1 MRTLILASSLALVGC
16 ATVAPPT
23 PINAPMRAD
32 SVALSQEMDFEGDVL
47 VLAFSGGG
55 ARAAAFSLGALQ
67 GLRDTP
73 GADGRPLLERVRLI
87 SSVSGGSITAAYFG
101 QHGAAGLETF
111 RAAYLDK
118 DWAGELHVSP
128 YSPLNWARASRG
140 GVNDERLLADWLD
153 REVFVH
159 GLVRDVWNENGVRVW
174 LNATDLYN
182 GTTFAF
188 TPLYFDALCSELGS
202 VRIADAVAASMAVP
216 VVFRPVLAAP
226 YPEHCTPSHAWRAG
240 ALGDRDEYALVRRT
254 AQAFA
259 AYRDPARQGYLHLV
273 DGGVLDNLGLTSLSL
288 ARETAGTPYGPLS
301 PRAAVRVDRVTFLVI
316 NAEKVRASEWQL
328 SPEGPSGLQIA
339 DALGDIFIESPNRSA
354 YDSFRMLLADWER
367 ELRAYRCG
375 LSSEEVLRLR
385 GGLDGWDCADVHLN
399 LDMVSFSDFDAATRE
414 QLGQTPTRVTVTREQ
429 TDALIAAGARGVQEN
444 PSVRELARR

>member
-1 MRTLILASSLALVGC
+1 MRPLILASSLALVGC
-16 ATVAPPT
+16 ATVVPPT
-23 PINAPMRAD
+23 PINAPIRAD

-67 GLRDTP
+67 GLRDTQ

-118 DWAGELHVSP
+118 DWASELHVSP

-153 REVFVH
+153 REVFGH

-188 TPLYFDALCSELGS
+188 TPLYFNALCSELGS

-216 VVFRPVLAAP
+216 VVFQPVLAAP
-226 YPEHCTPSHAWRAG
+226 YPDRCAPSNAWSAG
-240 ALGDRDEYALVRRT
+240 ALADRDEYALVRRT

-259 AYRDPARQGYLHLV
+259 AYRDPRRQSYLHLV
-273 DGGVLDNLGLTSLSL
+273 DGGLLDNLGLTSLSL
-288 ARETAGTPYGPLS
+288 ARETAGNAYGPLTA
-301 PRAAVRVDRVTFLVI
+301 RAAVRVRRLNFLVI
-316 NAEKVRASEWQL
+316 NAEMVRTSEWQRT
-328 SPEGPSGLQIA
+328 PEGPSGLQVV
-339 DALGDIFIESPNRSA
+339 DALTNIIIESPNRSA
-354 YDSFRMLLADWER
+354 YDSFRMLLNEWER
-367 ELRAYRCG
+367 ELRAYRCA
-375 LSSEEVLRLR
+375 LPHEEVRRLR
-385 GGLDGWDCADVHLN
+385 GDLDGWDCADIHLD
-399 LDMVSFSDFDAATRE
+399 LDMVSFSDFDETTRD

-429 TDALIAAGARGVQEN
+429 TDALIAAGRRGVQDN
-444 PSVRELARR
+444 PSVQELARR

>member
-1 MRTLILASSLALVGC
+1 MRALLIAFSLGLVGC
-16 ATVAPPT
+16 ATPT
-23 PINAPMRAD
+23 QPRPINLPLRAE
-32 SVALSQEMDFEGDVL
+32 SPVLSQEMDFEGDVL

-67 GLRDTP
+67 GLRDTN

-101 QHGAAGLETF
+101 QHGAAGLDTF

-140 GVNDERLLADWLD
+140 GVNDQRLLADWLD
-153 REVFVH
+153 REVFDH
-159 GLVRDVWNENGVRVW
+159 GVVRDVWNENGVRVW

-216 VVFRPVLAAP
+216 VVFQPVLAAP
-226 YPEHCTPSHAWRAG
+226 YPDRCTPAPAWSV
-240 ALGDRDEYALVRRT
+240 DRDQYVLVRRT

-259 AYRDPARQGYLHLV
+259 AYRDPQQQSYLHLV

-301 PRAAVRVDRVTFLVI
+301 PRAAVRVDRMTFLVI
-316 NAEKVRASEWQL
+316 NAEKVRASTWQL
-328 SPEGPSGLQIA
+328 SADGPSGVQVV
-339 DALGDIFIESPNRSA
+339 DALSDIIIESPNRSA
-354 YDSFRMLLADWER
+354 YDTFRMIVADWER
-367 ELRAYRCG
+367 DLRTFRCG
-375 LSSEEVLRLR
+375 LSSDEVRRLR
-385 GGLDGWDCADVHLN
+385 GDLVGWNCADIHLS
-399 LDMVSFSDFDAATRE
+399 LDMVSFRDFDDATRD
-414 QLGQTPTRVTVTREQ
+414 QLGQTP
-429 TDALIAAGARGVQEN
+429 
-444 PSVRELARR
+444 PRRLRACRSQ